1 MKQYN
6 LKNGKRLAVAFLLV
20 VFINMVFLEVMEL
33 AGLTYGWILTLML
46 VMDFLLYWHADRRY
60 FAFIHSI
67 LMTVGVAGMIWIG
80 IWDVKSLIAFIK
92 AWPDP
97 VSAIN
102 IGETLYMMLVGIC
115 SAGLYFLGIHYIGR
129 HYKQIGKL

>member
-46 VMDFLLYWHADRRY
+46 VMDFLLYW
-60 FAFIHSI
+60 HSI